1 LLSLYSARRKVLLRA
16 AGDGAQDTGD
26 VGNVASDGVQ
36 HTGDVGNVAGDE
48 VQDTEDVGN
57 VAGDVVQDTGDVGNV
72 AGDGADVDVSLVRE
86 QALPVDFNDVLLETA
101 LAAIAQCLK
110 GGNVRRK
117 VICS

>member
-1 LLSLYSARRKVLLRA
+1 MLSLYSARRKVLLRA

-36 HTGDVGNVAGDE
+36 HTG
-48 VQDTEDVGN
+48 DVGN